1 MQVEQIDRDLLYL
14 VRLAAWCCGQGFCQI
29 EGLTDPDEWCFAKWD
44 ELGPDSNGDDFSAE
58 TLAQSIDARHRHQA
72 RAEVVGEIVAW
83 LEEMYENCESIDG
96 MLTRMD
102 SKDELANMMQAKFG
116 GRASSK

>member
-1 MQVEQIDRDLLYL
+1 MQVEQIDR
-14 VRLAAWCCGQGFCQI
+14 
-29 EGLTDPDEWCFAKWD
+29 
-44 ELGPDSNGDDFSAE
+44 ELFIDILNPDSSTAE
-58 TLAQSIDARHRHQA
+58 SVRQGRSYTWEVEQLARHRHQA

-96 MLTRMD
+96 MLTRMN

-116 GRASSK
+116 KTNGV

>member
-1 MQVEQIDRDLLYL
+1 MQVEQIDRDAAAEYLALIVPSMPLL
-14 VRLAAWCCGQGFCQI
+14 
-29 EGLTDPDEWCFAKWD
+29 
-44 ELGPDSNGDDFSAE
+44 AE
-58 TLAQSIDARHRHQA
+58 KVSENKTALSRAFARHRHQG
-72 RAEVVGEIVAW
+72 RAEVVREIVAW

-116 GRASSK
+116 GRDAD

>member
-1 MQVEQIDRDLLYL
+1 MQVEQIDRDAGADFMGSIPAFY
-14 VRLAAWCCGQGFCQI
+14 GQEQPMRD
-29 EGLTDPDEWCFAKWD
+29 GLHDTSLIVQAF
-44 ELGPDSNGDDFSAE
+44 
-58 TLAQSIDARHRHQA
+58 ARHRHQA

-116 GRASSK
+116 GRD

>member
-1 MQVEQIDRDLLYL
+1 MQVEKIDR
-14 VRLAAWCCGQGFCQI
+14 
-29 EGLTDPDEWCFAKWD
+29 
-44 ELGPDSNGDDFSAE
+44 ELFIDILNPDSSTAE
-58 TLAQSIDARHRHQA
+58 SVRQGRSYTWEVEQLARHRHKA
-72 RAEVVGEIVAW
+72 RTEVVGEIVAW

-116 GRASSK
+116 KTNAPD

>member
-1 MQVEQIDRDLLYL
+1 MNHHDI
-14 VRLAAWCCGQGFCQI
+14 RLIEIGQK
-29 EGLTDPDEWCFAKWD
+29 EGYAK
-44 ELGPDSNGDDFSAE
+44 A
-58 TLAQSIDARHRHQA
+58 
-72 RAEVVGEIVAW
+72 VKEIVAW

-116 GRASSK
+116 GRDGNE